1 MDDNIQDEIYVSS
14 YQNKEG
20 IGRDEEGGFYDDDP
34 YLGTNISLD
43 IDSYTI
49 KYYRHI
55 QMSKNQ
61 RKEIRDRYKLAID
74 HLHMTYQ
81 HTFIHKFKI
90 CIIHKTITFPTFQMN
105 NLVKLTN
112 NHL

>member
-1 MDDNIQDEIYVSS
+1 MDDNIQDEIYVSL

-20 IGRDEEGGFYDDDP
+20 VGSDEEGGFYDDDP

-74 HLHMTYQ
+74 QFSMTVKPSFR
-81 HTFIHKFKI
+81 HILKI
-90 CIIHKTITFPTFQMN
+90 MDYSH
-105 NLVKLTN
+105 NLYLPNFASEQPGNTY
-112 NHL
+112 